1 MYCDGGGLYLQVT
14 KGGDAAL
21 HRSWLYRFAIA
32 GRERQMGLGSFP
44 TVGIA
49 EARAKAADAR
59 KLVAERW
66 TLLSAGTLYGPP
78 QRRLRPRQ

>member
-1 MYCDGGGLYLQVT
+1 LRQACTATAAGLYLQVT

-49 EARAKAADAR
+49 EARAKAADA
-59 KLVAERW
+59 LD
-66 TLLSAGTLYGPP
+66 GPY
-78 QRRLRPRQ
+78 